1 MMNNIKLKL
10 VFFALAFTGFIYG
23 QINTVDSTVQT
34 IGYWSKNETQS
45 YVITIDKY
53 KLNKSDTTSHDR
65 YKFNVD
71 IVVKDSTA
79 DSYTLEWKYKNYEI
93 ESENEILK
101 KIMSMSED
109 MTVLVKTD
117 EFGAFEEVV
126 NWKELSAYM
135 KNITT
140 KLRKEYKDAPTLVK
154 LIKQVENTYDNK
166 AAIESNTI
174 NEIQQFF
181 SFHGGKYALG
191 EVYEGNTKTP
201 NMYGTEPFDTEFTMS
216 LDTIQFE
223 DNNYILRYNH
233 SINQEQLEEATYTYL
248 KTVMKTMGLPEIQR
262 KDIKDIANQTD
273 LASRIHGSG
282 WVIYSIQ
289 TKTVSTDNS
298 TNIEE
303 TIIEII

>member
-1 MMNNIKLKL
+1 MKNNMKFKLL
-10 VFFALAFTGFIYG
+10 LIALTFTGFIYG

-34 IGYWSKNETQS
+34 IGYWSKNEKQS

-117 EFGAFEEVV
+117 EFGAFKEVV

-135 KNITT
+135 KNMTS

-154 LIKQVENTYDNK
+154 LIKQVENTYNNK
-166 AAIESNTI
+166 ETIESGTI
-174 NEIQQFF
+174 NEIQQFL
-181 SFHGGKYALG
+181 SFHGGKFVPG
-191 EVYEGNTKTP
+191 EVYEGNMKTP
-201 NMYGTEPFDTEFTMS
+201 NMYGAEPFDTEFTMS

-223 DNNYILRYNH
+223 DNNYILRY
-233 SINQEQLEEATYTYL
+233 SQTVNQEQLEEATYNYL
-248 KTVMKTMGLPEIQR
+248 KTVMKTMGLPEPNR
-262 KDIKDIANQTD
+262 KDIKGIVNQTD

-289 TKTVSTDNS
+289 TKTVSADNS

-303 TIIEII
+303 TVIEII